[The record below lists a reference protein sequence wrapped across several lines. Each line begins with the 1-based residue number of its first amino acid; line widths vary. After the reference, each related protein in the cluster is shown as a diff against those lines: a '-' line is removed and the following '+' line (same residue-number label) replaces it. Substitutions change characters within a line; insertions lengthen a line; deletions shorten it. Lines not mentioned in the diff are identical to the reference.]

1 VTWTVL
7 RWGWIPTFVL
17 AVVLCAFS
25 AVAGADSFTW
35 SAPTPVGGGSSRVGG
50 LACPSSSLCVAVSTG
65 GELDTSSEDAFPP
78 SDPSGQTS
86 TALVNGFSLGMTACA
101 SEAVCDSAVGGDVA
115 SFSTSDP
122 GPTTPVNADPSAT
135 FPTTD
140 GGEFQDSG
148 VISSLAC
155 ASALVCVAT
164 DAGGAVVTFPPSSPG
179 SATSPVLV
187 DENLVGQ
194 SSGGVK
200 GIACPAANQCTLI
213 DDDGGEVTFDPG
225 PPVSGATFTTIA
237 GANSAIA
244 CPATTQC
251 TAVGTSGSETTFN
264 PQTGAT
270 TNHATVDP
278 FTSGENTDLA
288 AVACPL
294 VTQCTA
300 VDGAG
305 REVTFDPTAAAP
317 ATPTVIDQGVGLAG
331 IQCPSA
337 QQCLIWDTPAQSGLI
352 WLGTAPAP
360 TGTTT
365 TGTTTTTPTTTTPTT
380 TTGGTGGG
388 AGGTGGNSGGHAIK
402 VQVVTATSIQHGSM
416 SIGVTNP
423 NGYTMI
429 SGAGLYTGVAV
440 FYTGGDASASRAAAK
455 RKPVLIASANATIAP
470 HHTAKLHLKLSR
482 KALAYLKH
490 HSLEVTLV
498 LTLKATGQLTTT
510 VRRSL
515 TLRLK

>member
-1 VTWTVL
+1 VAL
-7 RWGWIPTFVL
+7 G
-17 AVVLCAFS
+17 AFS
-25 AVAGADSFTW
+25 AIAGADSFTW
-35 SAPTPVGGGSSRVGG
+35 SAATPVGGGSSRVGG
-50 LACPSSSLCVAVSTG
+50 LACPSSSLCVAVSTSG
-65 GELDTSSEDAFPP
+65 SLSSEDAFPP
-78 SDPSGQTS
+78 SAPSGQTS

-115 SFSTSDP
+115 SFSTSNP

-135 FPTTD
+135 FPTTG
-140 GGEFQDSG
+140 GGEFVDSG

-155 ASALVCVAT
+155 ASAVLCVAT
-164 DAGGAVVTFPPSSPG
+164 DTGGAVVTFPPSSPE
-179 SATSPVLV
+179 SATKPELV
-187 DENLVGQ
+187 DTNLVGQ
-194 SSGGVK
+194 GSGGVT
-200 GIACPAANQCTLI
+200 GVACPAANQCTLV

-225 PPVSGATFTTIA
+225 APSSGATFATVA
-237 GANSAIA
+237 GANNAIA
-244 CPATTQC
+244 CPAATQC

-264 PQTGAT
+264 PQTGT
-270 TNHATVDP
+270 TSNHVTVDP
-278 FTSGENTDLA
+278 FTSGQNTSLA

-305 REVTFDPTAAAP
+305 REVTFDPTAAVP

-331 IQCPSA
+331 IQCPSP
-337 QQCLIWDTPAQSGLI
+337 QQCIVWDTTAQSGLI
-352 WLGTAPAP
+352 WLGTGPAS
-360 TGTTT
+360 TGTPTTT
-365 TGTTTTTPTTTTPTT
+365 TTTTTTTGGAGGTTTTT
-380 TTGGTGGG
+380 GG
-388 AGGTGGNSGGHAIK
+388 AGAAGGNSGGHTIE
-402 VQVVTATSIQHGSM
+402 VQVVTATRIQHGST

-429 SGAGLYTGVAV
+429 TGAGLYTGVAA
-440 FYTGGDASASRAAAK
+440 FYTGGGASASRAVAK

-470 HHTAKLHLKLSR
+470 HQTAKLRLKLSR

-498 LTLKATGQLTTT
+498 LTLKATGQPTTT

-515 TLRLK
+515 TLRLN